1 MMTTADLKNRN
12 LKTGIGYEKKDVDIF
27 LEEIIASYEEL
38 YRSNVELTDRVTS
51 LNEGLQHYKTIEAS
65 LQKTLILA
73 ERTAEETINEAKE
86 KARQIED
93 EAKGNTGKI
102 ALEAKKELDAIL
114 IKTAELVQNYNDLKA
129 KMKSDLSKQI
139 MDIDNSQVSF
149 DATKYNV
156 NVSYDATSVTQNS
169 TVVQSEVKTEPVST
183 SFVQPEVK
191 AEPVTTSFVQ
201 PEVKTEPVTTS
212 FVQPEVKTEPVTTSF
227 VQPEVKTEPVN
238 PAPVQTQVKVE
249 PTAPTSSQTE
259 RKVDAEPVV
268 PQPAAAKFLRSQ
280 TPEPQPAEPQF
291 ESVTTAK
298 EEPKAED
305 KSNGFNLNLGGG
317 ATTAVEDTET
327 PTEKESKLGINL
339 DNTSAPED
347 NSYDEPDEDAYDFE
361 VEDSAFRSKRNAN
374 GQMLIGNDDEESG
387 FEFLSEL

>member
-191 AEPVTTSFVQ
+191 AEPVS
-201 PEVKTEPVTTS
+201 TS

-238 PAPVQTQVKVE
+238 PVPVQTHVKVE
-249 PTAPTSSQTE
+249 PTAPTASQTE
-259 RKVDAEPVV
+259 RKVDTEPVV

-291 ESVTTAK
+291 ESMTTAK

-305 KSNGFNLNLGGG
+305 KSSGFNLNLGGG

-327 PTEKESKLGINL
+327 PTEKENKLGINL

-347 NSYDEPDEDAYDFE
+347 NSYDEPDEDGYDFE

>member
-191 AEPVTTSFVQ
+191 AEPVS
-201 PEVKTEPVTTS
+201 TS

-238 PAPVQTQVKVE
+238 PVPVQTHVKVE
-249 PTAPTSSQTE
+249 PTASQTE
-259 RKVDAEPVV
+259 RKVDTEPVV

-291 ESVTTAK
+291 ESMTTAK

-305 KSNGFNLNLGGG
+305 KSSGFNLNLGGG

-327 PTEKESKLGINL
+327 PTEKENKLGINL

-347 NSYDEPDEDAYDFE
+347 NSYDEPDEDGYDFE

>member
-86 KARQIED
+86 KARQIEN

-114 IKTAELVQNYNDLKA
+114 TKTAELVQNYNDLKA

-149 DATKYNV
+149 DSAKYNV
-156 NVSYDATSVTQNS
+156 NISYDATSVTQNS
-169 TVVQSEVKTEPVST
+169 TVVHS
-183 SFVQPEVK
+183 
-191 AEPVTTSFVQ
+191 
-201 PEVKTEPVTTS
+201 EVKTEPVTTS
-212 FVQPEVKTEPVTTSF
+212 FVQPEVKVSTI
-227 VQPEVKTEPVN
+227 QPEVKTEPVN